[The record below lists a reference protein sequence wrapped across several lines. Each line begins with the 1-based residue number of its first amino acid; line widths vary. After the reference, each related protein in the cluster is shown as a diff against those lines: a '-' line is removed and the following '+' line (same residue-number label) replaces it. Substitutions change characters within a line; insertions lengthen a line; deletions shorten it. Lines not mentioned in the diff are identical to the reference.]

1 MADENRALMEKL
13 DRLESA
19 VSSLASSALEIGD
32 RLELLHQEF
41 SRSAAQLQR
50 VGLNQESFKLAGQRR
65 DDALKQITAEL
76 SRIKA
81 ALEKTGR

>member
-1 MADENRALMEKL
+1 MADENRVLMEKL

-19 VSSLASSALEIGD
+19 VAALASSTTEIGD
-32 RLELLHQEF
+32 RLDLLHQEF

-65 DDALKQITAEL
+65 DDALNKITAEL

-81 ALEKTGR
+81 ALEKSAR